1 MGSSPTARAKKIPA
15 RNFRVLKDKIMER
28 IQLYLKESYN
38 ELVNKVTW
46 PTWPKLLQDAR
57 LVLVASLILAL
68 IIFLMDVV
76 AQELLDLVYPDPENN

>member
-1 MGSSPTARAKKIPA
+1 
-15 RNFRVLKDKIMER
+15 MER

-46 PTWPKLLQDAR
+46 PTWSKLLQDSR

-76 AQELLDLVYPDPENN
+76 AQELLGFIYPDPPETGN